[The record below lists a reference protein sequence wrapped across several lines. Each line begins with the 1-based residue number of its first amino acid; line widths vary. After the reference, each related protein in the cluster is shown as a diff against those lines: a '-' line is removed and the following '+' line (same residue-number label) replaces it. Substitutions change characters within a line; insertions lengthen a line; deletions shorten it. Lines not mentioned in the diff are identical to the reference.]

1 MPKKKFGSILNKM
14 NQYFF
19 GNDDRKQKDP
29 TPPTRQAVRK
39 PMNNKD
45 VQETKAK
52 VIHKYPKNGEF
63 RFPLEMDERPVKRE
77 MPIRSE
83 RREAPTQKQYRK
95 ERDSTRRKEQNE
107 QKDVPKKQY
116 FNNPH
121 FSVQNIPSPVYGFT
135 RDRTYKSEPPEPSEE
150 LTLSNLSQKLAGDVP
165 PPAMEMEKSV
175 PVQQEVDEP
184 MDEGVSIEQP
194 FGDENAE
201 EATETDEP
209 VVTEPTPLE
218 EESLQPM
225 EPVAR
230 EEGHRQEEVAATA
243 ALDRAE
249 EDQEEMKRQEHS
261 KKRRSFAKRPE
272 PKKQSSLVPFNVMM
286 TPADR
291 ARQMNR
297 PAYERKKEA
306 MKEKPIEDQAVHQP
320 AATTESRDVT
330 LPPVSLL
337 SEPEPRLEGSE
348 NDLAAQREQLEAT
361 LKHFHVDARVT
372 DVTEGPS
379 VVRFEV
385 QPAPGVKVN
394 KVTNLTDDLKLAMA
408 AIDLRM
414 EAPIPGKNAIGIEV
428 PKQNRSPVVLRE
440 ILQTEEFRQHPSPL
454 AVALG
459 LDITGHPSVIDLN
472 AMPHGLIA
480 GSTGSGKSVCINSI
494 LLSLLYKSS
503 PDEVKLLLIDPKVVE
518 LAFYENIPHL
528 AAPVVTDPKEA
539 TMTLKWS
546 VQEME
551 RRYQLF
557 ASAGVRDI
565 KGYNRKEDKEEH
577 LPYLVI
583 VIDELADLMMIAPQD
598 VEESICRIAQKA
610 RACGIHLLV
619 ATQRPSVDVIT
630 GLIKANIPTRA
641 AFAVS
646 SMADSRTILDA
657 GGAERLIGRG
667 DMLFSENGASRF
679 VRLQGTYVADEE
691 IERVTAYWKD
701 RAKPEYLFNKEELV
715 KQEPAHHS
723 SDELLEEV
731 SYFVVHQGSAST
743 SMIQRRY
750 HIGYN
755 RAARLMD
762 MLEERGIVSEAVG
775 TKPRH
780 VLVSEESLEE
790 IYGA

>member
-1 MPKKKFGSILNKM
+1 MQM
-14 NQYFF
+14 E
-19 GNDDRKQKDP
+19 D
-29 TPPTRQAVRK
+29 TP
-39 PMNNKD
+39 
-45 VQETKAK
+45 
-52 VIHKYPKNGEF
+52 
-63 RFPLEMDERPVKRE
+63 
-77 MPIRSE
+77 
-83 RREAPTQKQYRK
+83 
-95 ERDSTRRKEQNE
+95 
-107 QKDVPKKQY
+107 
-116 FNNPH
+116 
-121 FSVQNIPSPVYGFT
+121 
-135 RDRTYKSEPPEPSEE
+135 
-150 LTLSNLSQKLAGDVP
+150 
-165 PPAMEMEKSV
+165 
-175 PVQQEVDEP
+175 PVQQEVDET
-184 MDEGVSIEQP
+184 MDEGASIEQP

-201 EATETDEP
+201 EATEP
-209 VVTEPTPLE
+209 VVTEPTSLE
-218 EESLQPM
+218 EDSLQPM

-230 EEGHRQEEVAATA
+230 EEGRGQEEVAATA

-261 KKRRSFAKRPE
+261 KKRRSFAKRTE
-272 PKKQSSLVPFNVMM
+272 SKKPSSLVPYNVMM

-306 MKEKPIEDQAVHQP
+306 MKEKPVEDQAVHQP
-320 AATTESRDVT
+320 AATTEPRDVT
-330 LPPVSLL
+330 LPPVELL
-337 SEPEPRLEGSE
+337 SEPALRLEGSE

-440 ILQTEEFRQHPSPL
+440 ILETDEFRQHPSPL

-691 IERVTAYWKD
+691 IERVTATGKIEQNLSICLI
-701 RAKPEYLFNKEELV
+701 RK
-715 KQEPAHHS
+715 S
-723 SDELLEEV
+723 S
-731 SYFVVHQGSAST
+731 
-743 SMIQRRY
+743 
-750 HIGYN
+750 
-755 RAARLMD
+755 
-762 MLEERGIVSEAVG
+762 
-775 TKPRH
+775 
-780 VLVSEESLEE
+780 
-790 IYGA
+790 